1 MVPIND
7 ALAALESLQ
16 LGEQPDLTNFADKY
30 GCNRTTLSKR
40 WRGVQ
45 GSMAQKI
52 ENQQLLNNTQQAEL
66 LLYIEGLTARG
77 LPPTQQMIRNFASD
91 IAGRPAGN
99 HWVERFIKRH
109 KVDLLSRWA
118 SGMDA

>member
-1 MVPIND
+1 MAPIDD
-7 ALAALESLQ
+7 ALAALKLLEP
-16 LGEQPDLTNFADKY
+16 GEEPNFTQCAKKY
-30 GCNRTTLSKR
+30 RCNRTTLSKR

-77 LPPTQQMIRNFASD
+77 LPPTREMIRNFASE
-91 IAGRPAGN
+91 IAGRLAGS
-99 HWVERFIKRH
+99 HWVDRFITRH

-118 SGMDA
+118 SGMDT